1 MLFIIIP
8 VIIGFILG
16 LLDSEEIG
24 IALCSGFLGLAIGT
38 MLYLF
43 IGGMLGTSLPTVDVV
58 EEQKICALVDSSEI
72 EGANY
77 LFSGYIGE
85 KLVFRYVI
93 NTDKGKHIEEIQ
105 SVENVYINEGDYEPM
120 VKIYSKE
127 FAKEWYNWIA
137 FPWFSKEYVFYVP
150 HDTITNEYN
159 IDLQ

>member
-1 MLFIIIP
+1 MLFIIVP
-8 VIIGFILG
+8 VVIGFILA
-16 LLDSEEIG
+16 LFDSEEIG
-24 IALCSGFLGLAIGT
+24 IGLCGGFLGLAIGF

-72 EGANY
+72 EGTNY

-93 NTDKGKHIEEIQ
+93 NTDKGKHIEEIK

-127 FAKEWYNWIA
+127 FAKEWHNWIA
-137 FPWFSKEYVFYVP
+137 MPLFSKEYVFYVP